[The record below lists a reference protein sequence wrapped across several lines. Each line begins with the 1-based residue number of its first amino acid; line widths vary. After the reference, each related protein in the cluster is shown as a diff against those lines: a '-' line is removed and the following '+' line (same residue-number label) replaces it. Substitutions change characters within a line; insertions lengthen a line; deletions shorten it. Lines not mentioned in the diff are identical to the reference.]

1 MQNFIIYINHQLS
14 LGYLKSSRVKWVSYT
29 AHTNKRYAYKLC
41 LENMK
46 VREHLEDPGINGR
59 ALFKQIL
66 KKHNGKLWNGFILLR
81 TGISR
86 NDLWV
91 P

>member
-1 MQNFIIYINHQLS
+1 
-14 LGYLKSSRVKWVSYT
+14 
-29 AHTNKRYAYKLC
+29 
-41 LENMK
+41 LEY
-46 VREHLEDPGINGR
+46 PGINGR

-66 KKHNGKLWNGFILLR
+66 KKENGKLRNGFILLR

-91 P
+91 PQREFLS